1 MSEKTSPAPDFRERF
16 GDHLVSTG
24 KSPNTIEAYTRD
36 LRLFTEW
43 FEQTNAR
50 ELTPE
55 RITPIDVREY
65 RGHLL
70 TVRKN
75 KPATV
80 NRKLASLSAFCT
92 WALREGLISADP
104 TDRISSVDEVRPA
117 PKWLDKN
124 EQYALLRAVQE
135 KGRKRDIA
143 LITLMLNTGLR
154 VSEVSKLAMSDVQIS
169 PRKGSLTV
177 RQGKGEKHRTVPLNA
192 DTRRAIKDYLRE
204 DDREDAQHLFLS
216 QRGGP
221 LQPSGIYYLVNRYA
235 YNARLEDVTPHT
247 LRHTFG
253 KNLVDAGVSLDRV
266 AQLLGHESVD
276 TTRIYTR
283 PSQQDLQRDV
293 EKISLT

>member
-1 MSEKTSPAPDFRERF
+1 MIENTSSALGFRDRF
-16 GDHLVSTG
+16 RDHLVSAG
-24 KSPNTIEAYTRD
+24 KSPHTIEAYTRD
-36 LRLFTEW
+36 LKLFAEW

-50 ELTPE
+50 QLTPK
-55 RITPIDVREY
+55 RITPIDVRQY

-80 NRKLASLSAFCT
+80 NRKLASLSAFCQ
-92 WALREGLISADP
+92 WALREGLIPADP
-104 TDRISSVDEVRPA
+104 TDQISSIEEVRPA

-135 KGRKRDIA
+135 RGRKRDIA

-154 VSEVSKLAMSDVQIS
+154 VSEVSGLRTSDIRIS

-177 RQGKGEKHRTVPLNA
+177 REGKGEKYRTVPLNA
-192 DTRRAIKDYLRE
+192 DTRRALKDYLRG
-204 DDREDAQHLFLS
+204 DDREDARHVFLS

-235 YNARLEDVTPHT
+235 YDARLEDVTPHT